1 VLCTE
6 HDNVFLLHQPS
17 CIYPFPQLQMNAN
30 AGDSDAEEDEIK
42 VDVNSTV
49 ADLTTMRLEHRPSFS
64 YVHHHLKLTMQF

>member
-1 VLCTE
+1 
-6 HDNVFLLHQPS
+6 
-17 CIYPFPQLQMNAN
+17 MNAN